1 MWEWLN
7 LLLFPLV
14 LFLLPGWARQV
25 SELSARAGAYAMAT
39 ALLFVIVIIGGYGW
53 GWEWTGFVGNTFRDW
68 LGLLIA
74 PFVVP
79 AVFAWIYTRRRMREP
94 LAAVPATASSTP
106 PAG

>member
-1 MWEWLN
+1 
-7 LLLFPLV
+7 
-14 LFLLPGWARQV
+14 
-25 SELSARAGAYAMAT
+25 
-39 ALLFVIVIIGGYGW
+39 
-53 GWEWTGFVGNTFRDW
+53 VGNTFRDW

>member
-53 GWEWTGFVGNTFRDW
+53 GWEWTGFVGSFRDW